1 MSLITLQRPI
11 DNEICPVGFHVVR
24 RHRRVCQSGTKIWVE
39 AHIAKN
45 RAAAEKAVLPENL
58 KYSYWN
64 TDLSI
69 YKPLHAISGFDSHHE
84 IDALI
89 QYWLDYWQLQ
99 NLDFPENIDPLMI
112 KSMIAVA
119 SSFDPNATSSDG
131 TRVGLML
138 VPHEALVDFSTQ
150 ALRGISKA
158 KQKEMAVSREDLV
171 DPVVNIAIGCRWAS
185 VQFNKLPKT
194 AEKTIYNMLKA
205 YRRWHSQGDLFA
217 TKVIA
222 YYNKSR

>member
-1 MSLITLQRPI
+1 MSLIRLQRPI

-24 RHRRVCQSGTKIWVE
+24 RHRRVCQSGSKIWVE

-45 RAAAEKAVLPENL
+45 RAAAEKSILPENL

-64 TDLSI
+64 ADLSK
-69 YKPLHAISGFDSHHE
+69 YKPLHSISGFDSHHE

-89 QYWLDYWQLQ
+89 QYWLEYWQLH

-119 SSFDPNATSSDG
+119 SSFDPNASSSDG

-138 VPHEALVDFSTQ
+138 VPNEALVDFSIQ
-150 ALRGISKA
+150 ALRGVPKA
-158 KQKEMAVSREDLV
+158 KQKEIAVSLEDLV

-185 VQFNKLPKT
+185 VKFSTLQT
-194 AEKTIYNMLKA
+194 TEKTIYNMLKA
-205 YRRWHSQGDLFA
+205 YRRWHSQGDVFA
-217 TKVIA
+217 ARVIA